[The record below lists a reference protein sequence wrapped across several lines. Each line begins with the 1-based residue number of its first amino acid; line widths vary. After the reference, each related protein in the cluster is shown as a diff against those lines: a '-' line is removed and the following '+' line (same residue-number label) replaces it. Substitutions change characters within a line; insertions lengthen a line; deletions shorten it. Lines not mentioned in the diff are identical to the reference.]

1 MAIIII
7 TVGDAKCI
15 RDRVRAGSV
24 GRLSWAKNV
33 IHCEIVNLLTR
44 RTKAAHIVGMQITY
58 TVDHHHHLRRVPGQY
73 LEEQWCN
80 NNHPSWD
87 GQVGG
92 SGGGLGLRNGL
103 F

>member
-44 RTKAAHIVGMQITY
+44 RTAAHIVGMQITY
-58 TVDHHHHLRRVPGQY
+58 TVDHHHHLRRVVQVAVY
-73 LEEQWCN
+73 L
-80 NNHPSWD
+80 
-87 GQVGG
+87 G
-92 SGGGLGLRNGL
+92 STLKNSGVIIIIVVETDK
-103 F
+103 